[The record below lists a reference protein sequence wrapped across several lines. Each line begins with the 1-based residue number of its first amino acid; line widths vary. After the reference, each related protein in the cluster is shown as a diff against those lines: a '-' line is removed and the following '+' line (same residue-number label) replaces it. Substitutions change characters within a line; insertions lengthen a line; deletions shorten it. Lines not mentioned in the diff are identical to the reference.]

1 MSIATDRTVNFGAM
15 ARRSV
20 ADTARTHA
28 SIVDRAVDVASVE
41 GLEGLTI
48 GRLATDLEMSKAG
61 VLGHFG
67 TKEEL
72 QLATLKAAVRVYVRE
87 VWEPAAGAAPG
98 RARLLAIG
106 DAWLGYLERDVFPGG
121 CFVSAASC
129 EFDDRPGRVRDA
141 LAAHHRRWMDVL
153 AAEARTAVAA
163 GELPRG
169 TDPHDVAFGLNAIA
183 MGVNQ
188 ARHLLG
194 DDTASPRGW
203 RAMRALLGAPRAR
216 RRALSRT

>member
-1 MSIATDRTVNFGAM
+1 MP
-15 ARRSV
+15 RRSV
-20 ADTARTHA
+20 ADTARTRAAILERSVDLA
-28 SIVDRAVDVASVE
+28 SME

-48 GRLATDLEMSKAG
+48 GRLAADLQMSKGG

-72 QLATLKAAVRVYVRE
+72 QLAALGAARE
-87 VWEPAAGAAPG
+87 IYRREIWEQARSAAPG
-98 RARLLAIG
+98 RARLLAIA
-106 DAWLGYLERDVFPGG
+106 DRWLSYLARDVFPGG
-121 CFVSAASC
+121 CFVAAASC

-141 LAAHHRRWMDVL
+141 LAAIHVEWMGAL
-153 AAEARTAVAA
+153 THEARIAIRN

-169 TDPHDVAFGLNAIA
+169 TDPEDVAFGLNAIA

-188 ARHLLG
+188 SRRLLG
-194 DDTASPRGW
+194 DAAAPERGW

-216 RRALSRT
+216 RRHAAAPAPAAA